1 MGVMGGTMKLSHI
14 LLAGVIL
21 LCAGSAHGETG
32 KLADRAADW
41 AKKPTQDDLLAVWPK
56 AAMAR
61 GRGGKALID
70 CKMSRLGALY
80 GCTVVSESP
89 VGGGFG
95 GAAIALTP
103 QFLMRPAIRNGQLV
117 EGEEVRIPITFPSF
131 TPVAGDNFGARTVL
145 SIGSWT
151 VAPTYAD
158 VVAAYPQKARAK
170 GVGGHVALNC
180 TLKADGHLQSCDKI
194 SADPEG
200 LGFDAAAKQLAARFV
215 GPLTLEDGKTTKG
228 MITQVAFVFSPAMLG
243 GAEPEIGKPHWTSV
257 PTMEQMRS
265 ALPPNYAQSKA
276 TTVRVKL
283 GCRVIAGGKVE
294 DCKVTSE
301 EPANEGFGATA
312 LAVSKFFGVSTWSQE
327 GLPTVGGRVNIP
339 VRFELGELAAKP

>member
-1 MGVMGGTMKLSHI
+1 MGAMGGTMKLRHV
-14 LLAGVIL
+14 LLAGVLL
-21 LCAGSAHGETG
+21 LCAGAAQGETG
-32 KLADRAADW
+32 KLADRKADW
-41 AKKPTQDDLLAVWPK
+41 AKKPTRDDLLAVWPK

-61 GRGGKALID
+61 GRGGKALIS
-70 CKMSRLGALY
+70 CKVSHLGALY
-80 GCTVVSESP
+80 ECAVESESP
-89 VGGGFG
+89 AGAGFG

-103 QFLMRPAIRNGQLV
+103 QFLMRPAIHDGQPV
-117 EGEEVRIPITFPSF
+117 EGAMVRIPMTFPSF
-131 TPVAGDNFGARTVL
+131 TPSPGDDFGAQTVL

-151 VAPTYAD
+151 EAPTYAD

-170 GVGGHVALNC
+170 GMGGHVALNC
-180 TLKADGHLQSCDKI
+180 TLKSDGHLQYCEKI
-194 SADPEG
+194 LADPEG
-200 LGFDAAAKQLAARFV
+200 QGFDTAAKQLAARFV
-215 GPLTLEDGKTTKG
+215 GPLTLEQGKTTKG

-265 ALPPNYAQSKA
+265 ALPPNYAQSKT

-294 DCKVTSE
+294 DCKVMSE

-327 GLPTVGGRVNIP
+327 GLPTVGGRVQIP